1 MKKNI
6 YNYLVIYFI
15 ALMFFSTFFLF
26 NKHNVQIDSTI
37 NEWIINYYGGFTKRG
52 IIGEI
57 SIFFSSL
64 LSISLRDTIFYLQVI
79 LLGTYFFCLL
89 NFLREVDC
97 NRTILLSIFT
107 PIFLLYPIAEIEVL
121 ARKEIFI
128 FIFFLIYLFIPT
140 EKKIFQN
147 IYKTIF
153 LVLGILIWEPIIFF
167 FPFWITID
175 IIRNKFNKLDINF
188 FTNFIYYIPA
198 ITLGFYIALN
208 PMTDANHVIMSDFL
222 KLNFNENCYGACAL
236 LKSKSSIYDNIID
249 TVRLLSLEVFVRYF
263 LIIVIGFSPL
273 ILLLLIFKI
282 NSNKYLFFKS
292 FDNLLFPFLII
303 LSPVLFLFLM
313 GVDWG
318 RWVNISYFHAIIFFI
333 YLYKNNYITITKD
346 KSNLINLSFIS
357 KKIFIFLFII
367 FCFGWAP
374 KTLLTGDV
382 GSFPGYRIPYKVI
395 KMVFIN

>member
-1 MKKNI
+1 MKRI
-6 YNYLVIYFI
+6 PYNKVDGL
-15 ALMFFSTFFLF
+15 LKELTL
-26 NKHNVQIDSTI
+26 
-37 NEWIINYYGGFTKRG
+37 
-52 IIGEI
+52 
-57 SIFFSSL
+57 FFSSL

-107 PIFLLYPIAEIEVL
+107 PIFILYPIAEIEVL